1 MTRDHPS
8 GPPLGRP
15 AHPRRGADS
24 PGAELPLSHESP
36 TQDPGKL
43 LDTFPTYPGQARCN
57 CTVMAIVT
65 AWRPRRSEGPP
76 WLALSHAGVTAGDG
90 ERAARRPGQR
100 RDGPGRVGLVTLR
113 RSKGGRHGTGP
124 GPAPAA
130 GRPPRLTSGPG
141 APGSAGA
148 GRGSPRRRP

>member
-1 MTRDHPS
+1 MSKRLLRGRPVHHNGSSEDDRVRLSIMTRDHPS

-65 AWRPRRSEGPP
+65 ARPGRGAPRGRRE
-76 WLALSHAGVTAGDG
+76 AGTESRVTAGDG
-90 ERAARRPGQR
+90 ERAAWATP
-100 RDGPGRVGLVTLR
+100 
-113 RSKGGRHGTGP
+113 
-124 GPAPAA
+124 
-130 GRPPRLTSGPG
+130 
-141 APGSAGA
+141 
-148 GRGSPRRRP
+148 